1 LSVHFGHFWR
11 IDLEKE
17 LHRYFKAKYVSAMPL
32 FKVFDWLGQACSQR
46 LIFNPFEFG
55 QATRSRDHEN

>member
-1 LSVHFGHFWR
+1 M
-11 IDLEKE
+11 DLEKE

>member
-1 LSVHFGHFWR
+1 MELQQ
-11 IDLEKE
+11 E

-32 FKVFDWLGQACSQR
+32 FKVLDWLGESWSQG